1 MPASPSPT
9 VLLCGYGAF
18 GRQHA
23 LAWRAA
29 APDMRLLVADP
40 SEEARAAAAEAG
52 CAPGDI
58 AVDAGDLI
66 SRADVVDIVTTSHDH
81 YRLARAALNAGKP
94 VIIEKPAV
102 KTLAEAEDLAA
113 LAGTANLPAQV
124 QFVLRAHPLVI
135 EARRL
140 LAGGTIG
147 HLVGMDAVFTGWKR
161 MRPDASLLENDGVH
175 MLDLMRLFAGA
186 APESFEV
193 MGDHLL
199 GGPIPETIHARLG
212 YPGGAR
218 GYLRLGIMF
227 GGKQPDPYL
236 VGSLTTKTLT
246 LIGDK
251 GSIAFD
257 FNADTM
263 DVTEITFRV
272 TEGGHTPTIG
282 AMRQERVVNV
292 TPVVLLTECFRQF
305 LRAVAGEG
313 DVLCDLDQGAVE
325 MTRLLER
332 AREDLAVGSSAG

>member
-1 MPASPSPT
+1 MSVAESPT
-9 VLLCGYGAF
+9 VLLCGFGAF

-23 LAWRAA
+23 QAWREA
-29 APDMRLLVADP
+29 APAMRLLVADP
-40 SEEARAAAAEAG
+40 GEAAQAAAREAG
-52 CAPGDI
+52 CAPDDI
-58 AVDAGDLI
+58 AARAEDLI
-66 SRADVVDIVTTSHDH
+66 ARADLVDIVSTSHEH
-81 YRLARAALNAGKP
+81 YRLARLALDAGKP

-102 KTLAEAEDLAA
+102 KTSAEAEDLAA
-113 LAGTANLPAQV
+113 RAAATGLPAQV

-135 EARRL
+135 QAQRL
-140 LAGGTIG
+140 LKDGAIG
-147 HLVGMDAVFTGWKR
+147 RLIGMDAVFTGWKR
-161 MRPDASLLENDGVH
+161 MRPDATLLENDGVH

-186 APESFEV
+186 APESFEAT
-193 MGDHLL
+193 GDRLL
-199 GGPIPETIHARLG
+199 GGPIPETVHVRLG

-227 GGKQPDPYL
+227 GGKQPDAYL
-236 VGSLTTKTLT
+236 AGSLTTKTLT

-251 GSIAFD
+251 GSIDFD

-305 LRAVAGEG
+305 LGAMAGDG
-313 DVLCDLDQGAVE
+313 GVLCDLEQGAVE

-332 AREDLAVGSSAG
+332 GRLDLEPNH